1 MHERGQRIP
10 AASILAGLLTL
21 AVLVPRAAD
30 AHSTG
35 EVGHS
40 GKQGPIC
47 NECHSGGTAPTVTFD
62 GPTAVAVGETATYRL
77 TVQSARA
84 TQRAAGVNVA
94 VSAGTLAPVANQ
106 GEQLITGELTH
117 TAPQNNVDGA
127 ASWQFTWTA
136 PDAAGEVTLFGA
148 GNSVNRNGQSTGDRA
163 SATTLAVMVMA
174 AATPSP
180 TATPL
185 PSPTDTAPPTVAA
198 SPTDTRTPGPTRTPG
213 GACAGDCDGSDTVAV
228 NELVTGV
235 GIALGS
241 AAADACPALDGNAD
255 GQVSISELIA
265 AVASLLDGCP

>member
-1 MHERGQRIP
+1 MRQDKQRHA
-10 AASILAGLLTL
+10 AASILVGILAL
-21 AVLVPRAAD
+21 AVLAPGPAG

-47 NECHSGGTAPTVTFD
+47 NECHSGGTAPTVAFD

-84 TQRAAGVNVA
+84 SQRAAGFNVA
-94 VSAGTLAPVANQ
+94 VSAGALAAVANQ
-106 GEQLITGELTH
+106 GEQLLTGELTH

-136 PDAAGEVTLFGA
+136 PDVAGEATLFGA

-163 SATTLAVMVMA
+163 SATTLTVMVVA

-185 PSPTDTAPPTVAA
+185 PSPPDTAPPTVTGT
-198 SPTDTRTPGPTRTPG
+198 PTETRTRGATSTPG
-213 GACAGDCDGSDTVAV
+213 GPCRGDCDGNRTVAV

-235 GIALGS
+235 GVALGS
-241 AAADACPALDGNAD
+241 TAVGACPAIDGDGN